1 MCQSR
6 SRAKDKVAA
15 MLEAQCRTPLAKATA
30 DLMGAWALAAS
41 KPAIRTLKFWTHVLR
56 SSLVFPAVAHPRT
69 ISAYSEGPTLQPEE
83 KQQPTSTGIP
93 ATEPGFSSYRSSGG
107 HAVAQVI
114 VAETN

>member
-1 MCQSR
+1 VPKQVAC
-6 SRAKDKVAA
+6 KGKIAA

-41 KPAIRTLKFWTHVLR
+41 KPAIQTLNFWTHVLR
-56 SSLVFPAVAHPRT
+56 SSLLFPALAHPQPMPPHC
-69 ISAYSEGPTLQPEE
+69 GDPMLQQAAATEP
-83 KQQPTSTGIP
+83 P
-93 ATEPGFSSYRSSGG
+93 AAEPGFSSYRSSSG

>member
-1 MCQSR
+1 VPKQVACNER
-6 SRAKDKVAA
+6 VAA

-41 KPAIRTLKFWTHVLR
+41 KPAIRTLNFWTHVLR
-56 SSLVFPAVAHPRT
+56 SSVLFPAVAHPQ
-69 ISAYSEGPTLQPEE
+69 AMPAHSEGPTLPVPEE
-83 KQQPTSTGIP
+83 KQQPA
-93 ATEPGFSSYRSSGG
+93 ATEARAAEPGFSSYRSSGG

>member
-1 MCQSR
+1 
-6 SRAKDKVAA
+6 

-41 KPAIRTLKFWTHVLR
+41 KPALRTLNFWTNVLR
-56 SSLVFPAVAHPRT
+56 SSLAFPAVAHPQA
-69 ISAYSEGPTLQPEE
+69 IHVHSEGATPPLPEE
-83 KQQPTSTGIP
+83 KQQAASTQAP
-93 ATEPGFSSYRSSGG
+93 AAEPGFSSYRSSGG